1 METKILR
8 VVRQGEAFSVQSSK
22 SDNGS
27 IQKCNIVLREL
38 GGSKFENEYVCAML
52 GNLAACKF
60 YEGDVVAATLR
71 FSTHEY
77 QGQTFQEI
85 LATDVA
91 TALGYANTRKAVLD
105 HVDKEDREDGVT
117 IRDAIVGCTLRM
129 LNEPAEDTLTA
140 TQVAKTFNM
149 TVFDFN
155 HVLSDMGIQ
164 YRRGGHWNISDDL
177 ALSAPASRVLA
188 CYRSREDGR
197 QLLENQSESPRR
209 SL

>member
-1 METKILR
+1 VISNLLLHRTRQAGLREHYSSNQAKEMETKILR

-38 GGSKFENEYVCAML
+38 GGSRSAEGRLQGKTFENEYVCAML

-85 LATDVA
+85 LATD
-91 TALGYANTRKAVLD
+91 
-105 HVDKEDREDGVT
+105 
-117 IRDAIVGCTLRM
+117 IVK
-129 LNEPAEDTLTA
+129 LN
-140 TQVAKTFNM
+140 
-149 TVFDFN
+149 
-155 HVLSDMGIQ
+155 H
-164 YRRGGHWNISDDL
+164 
-177 ALSAPASRVLA
+177 
-188 CYRSREDGR
+188 
-197 QLLENQSESPRR
+197 
-209 SL
+209 